1 MKKRY
6 ALLALILFLTQGSY
20 SQWAQGK
27 GNGYFKLGGWYL
39 ETDQHYTSSGE
50 IDPNVTR
57 TQSFVSLYS
66 EYGLGERLDI
76 VAYLPFFARATQN
89 QILSG
94 TTGEEIR
101 AGEELNSLGDLEI
114 GLNLNFLKSDHWAL
128 STRLMLGIP
137 TGENQ
142 GGSDGSFQTG
152 DGEFNQLA
160 TILAGYSFNLP
171 GRIFYAKTYFG
182 INNRTEN
189 FSDELRFGL
198 ESGLGFF
205 DNKLLLIGRI
215 NGVESLQNGSLN
227 AQNSAQGNIFAN
239 NVEYLSAGGEL
250 NYFFSPLWGISVGVD
265 GAFSGRII
273 AANPS
278 FNGGVFYKLQ

>member
-1 MKKRY
+1 MRTQH
-6 ALLALILFLTQGSY
+6 LLFIAILFVAQQSQ

-27 GNGYFKLGGWYL
+27 GNGYFKIGGWYL
-39 ETDQHYTSSGE
+39 NTDQHFTSSGD
-50 IDPNVTR
+50 IDPNATR
-57 TQSFVSLYS
+57 TQSFISLYG
-66 EYGLGERLDI
+66 EYGLTERLDL
-76 VAYLPFFARATQN
+76 VAYVPFFARATQN
-89 QILSG
+89 RILSG

-101 AGEELNSLGDLEI
+101 PGEELNSLGDLEI
-114 GLNLNFLKSDHWAL
+114 GLNLNFFKNDHWAL
-128 STRLMLGIP
+128 AGRLTLGIP
-137 TGENQ
+137 TGEDA

-152 DGEFNQLA
+152 DGEFNQFASVL
-160 TILAGYSFNLP
+160 IGYSFNLP
-171 GRIFYAKTYFG
+171 ERIFYAKTYFG
-182 INNRTEN
+182 FNNRTEN

-205 DNKLLLIGRI
+205 SNKVLLIGRI

-250 NYFFSPLWGISVGVD
+250 NYFLSPRWGFSVGVD

-278 FNGGVFYKLQ
+278 FNAGVFYKLQ